1 MQSHIFHSVFYFLL
15 LYNEVD
21 SVISGIYTSVHSLV
35 LQKGQSDIMKG
46 KYTIQEESL
55 QKSGSKWPIFGTM
68 FLILCIG
75 GLSIYELYE
84 ILELKREILILK
96 QETGAVYLEPKVRIR
111 NAQNA
116 NEFNMHMLIYFI
128 DLSDESTFQ
137 SFYLKTGFPC

>member
-1 MQSHIFHSVFYFLL
+1 
-15 LYNEVD
+15 
-21 SVISGIYTSVHSLV
+21 
-35 LQKGQSDIMKG
+35 MKG

-55 QKSGSKWPIFGTM
+55 QKSGSKWPVFGTM

-116 NEFNMHMLIYFI
+116 NEFNMHILMYFI
-128 DLSDESTFQ
+128 YLSVDATFQ
-137 SFYLKTGFPC
+137 NFCIMHDFHARVTASKVDNHGYVPSVVDHR